1 MKPRIRQIARLLGA
15 AFIAV
20 VIGALPVAKAA
31 VPIDIAERLR
41 QTAGLWK
48 TSIEQTK
55 QMQQFNENTP
65 STAMAG
71 DMNRRVYSSM
81 MAQAVMEAITR
92 NPADA
97 LDVTNAAINAA
108 PDLKAGIL
116 QNLSIAFPTMG
127 STFAGATQAV
137 RPIQVATAAA
147 GRAPPAIG
155 QRGEAGLVAA
165 EVIGDIG
172 DDDSLEGF
180 NRAMFG
186 LNDILDS
193 ILFVPIA
200 RAYRF
205 IMPET
210 LREMG
215 RNFFQ
220 NLNEPVVAINDLLQG
235 DFSNA
240 GVSVGRL
247 AVNSTVGLFGFFE
260 VAERLDLK
268 EHPADFG
275 QTLHTYGVGS
285 GPFIVLPFFGPS
297 TIRDTVGSGID
308 TFLNP
313 LSYVLDVET
322 RMFLKVSEIIVKRE
336 AVLDQVDELRKES
349 VDFYSTVKSSWQQ
362 KRAQKLR
369 KGEPPP
375 AENIDVLFADVK

>member
-1 MKPRIRQIARLLGA
+1 
-15 AFIAV
+15 
-20 VIGALPVAKAA
+20 
-31 VPIDIAERLR
+31 
-41 QTAGLWK
+41 
-48 TSIEQTK
+48 
-55 QMQQFNENTP
+55 
-65 STAMAG
+65 
-71 DMNRRVYSSM
+71 
-81 MAQAVMEAITR
+81 
-92 NPADA
+92 
-97 LDVTNAAINAA
+97 
-108 PDLKAGIL
+108 
-116 QNLSIAFPTMG
+116 
-127 STFAGATQAV
+127 V
-137 RPIQVATAAA
+137 RPIQVVTAAA

-155 QRGEAGLVAA
+155 QRGEADLVAA
-165 EVIGDIG
+165 EVIGDTG
-172 DDDSLEGF
+172 DDDPLEGF

-193 ILFVPIA
+193 ILLVPIA

-322 RMFLKVSEIIVKRE
+322 RMYLKVSEIVVKRE
-336 AVLDQVDELRKES
+336 AVLDQVDELRKGS
-349 VDFYSTVKSSWQQ
+349 VDFYSAVKSSWQQ
-362 KRAQKLR
+362 KRAQELR

-375 AENIDVLFADVK
+375 AENIDALFADVK

>member
-1 MKPRIRQIARLLGA
+1 
-15 AFIAV
+15 
-20 VIGALPVAKAA
+20 
-31 VPIDIAERLR
+31 
-41 QTAGLWK
+41 
-48 TSIEQTK
+48 
-55 QMQQFNENTP
+55 
-65 STAMAG
+65 
-71 DMNRRVYSSM
+71 
-81 MAQAVMEAITR
+81 
-92 NPADA
+92 
-97 LDVTNAAINAA
+97 
-108 PDLKAGIL
+108 
-116 QNLSIAFPTMG
+116 
-127 STFAGATQAV
+127 
-137 RPIQVATAAA
+137 
-147 GRAPPAIG
+147 
-155 QRGEAGLVAA
+155 
-165 EVIGDIG
+165 
-172 DDDSLEGF
+172 
-180 NRAMFG
+180 
-186 LNDILDS
+186 
-193 ILFVPIA
+193 
-200 RAYRF
+200 
-205 IMPET
+205 MPET

-375 AENIDVLFADVK
+375 AENIDVLLADVK